1 MSNIDPD
8 WPVWANPLIWDLR
21 SCGRCKRHV
30 ILGGTAAG
38 LARPASEMAILGVL
52 EAILGDFRV
61 IMANLRVK
69 YTQLP
74 MCISVCTASM
84 GTGERNGVFWCISG
98 NTDNGSWTPDRSF
111 WHLDSRMAIWRHWPG
126 SVLGAPSWVDIPDSI
141 RRDMKPRIPA
151 GVTQI
156 GHPGFHTQGHEIR
169 ISHLG
174 HPSWDSGISHKPPWS
189 GKIAFSVNL
198 HQLD

>member
-1 MSNIDPD
+1 MAINMAILAIFGDLGYFRSGYGNGAAGGTQFSTSFRDYLVSNIDPD

-30 ILGGTAAG
+30 ILCGTAAG
-38 LARPASEMAILGVL
+38 LTRPASEMAILGVL

-74 MCISVCTASM
+74 MCISVYTANM

-98 NTDNGSWTPDRSF
+98 NTG
-111 WHLDSRMAIWRHWPG
+111 
-126 SVLGAPSWVDIPDSI
+126 
-141 RRDMKPRIPA
+141 
-151 GVTQI
+151 Q
-156 GHPGFHTQGHEIR
+156 
-169 ISHLG
+169 
-174 HPSWDSGISHKPPWS
+174 
-189 GKIAFSVNL
+189 
-198 HQLD
+198 

>member
-1 MSNIDPD
+1 M
-8 WPVWANPLIWDLR
+8 
-21 SCGRCKRHV
+21 

-74 MCISVCTASM
+74 MCISVYTASM

-98 NTDNGSWTPDRSF
+98 NTGQW
-111 WHLDSRMAIWRHWPG
+111 
-126 SVLGAPSWVDIPDSI
+126 
-141 RRDMKPRIPA
+141 
-151 GVTQI
+151 
-156 GHPGFHTQGHEIR
+156 
-169 ISHLG
+169 
-174 HPSWDSGISHKPPWS
+174 
-189 GKIAFSVNL
+189 
-198 HQLD
+198 QLDPRSVILASGQ

>member
-1 MSNIDPD
+1 VAILSLFGYFGYFRDNIETLGAGGTQIHMSFSTYLMSNIDPD

-84 GTGERNGVFWCISG
+84 GTGERNGVFWCILVYFG
-98 NTDNGSWTPDRSF
+98 QYG
-111 WHLDSRMAIWRHWPG
+111 
-126 SVLGAPSWVDIPDSI
+126 
-141 RRDMKPRIPA
+141 
-151 GVTQI
+151 Q
-156 GHPGFHTQGHEIR
+156 
-169 ISHLG
+169 
-174 HPSWDSGISHKPPWS
+174 
-189 GKIAFSVNL
+189 
-198 HQLD
+198 